1 MLSNKYYFVEQTT
14 SKSEKKKKREKF
26 RKREKKKNMLH
37 FALHFISPNWK
48 SVFTPIYV
56 F

>member
-14 SKSEKKKKREKF
+14 SKSKKKREKF
-26 RKREKKKNMLH
+26 RKREKKKNVLH
-37 FALHFISPNWK
+37 FAPHFISPNWN
-48 SVFTPIYV
+48 VFTPIYV